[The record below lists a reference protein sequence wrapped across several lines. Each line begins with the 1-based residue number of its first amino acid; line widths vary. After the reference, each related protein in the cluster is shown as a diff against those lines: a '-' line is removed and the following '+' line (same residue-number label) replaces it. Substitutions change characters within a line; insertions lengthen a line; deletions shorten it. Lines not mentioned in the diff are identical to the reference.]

1 MRMLEHVNYILAVL
15 GWGSPFYCI
24 LCHSEETLDPKKYRR
39 NVVVS
44 LNCLCRHLVCME
56 CAHRGWF
63 KQLAAETEAA
73 LLLQADQKPRCPACR
88 VEFQS
93 HAFVKAY
100 TLLWSRGQELERLY
114 KQLRYHFVAP
124 VAMKDVLEVVVIPYI
139 LDPVRRK
146 YMKQDPLKQQLA
158 AMERGDNNA
167 VKNRRKWLHFVESRS
182 SLKRSIAAEWALIGT
197 FNKIPDLVSWPH
209 YFEKG
214 IKGEGR
220 YGYIMYLRFVWRSLL
235 DLLQE
240 EEE

>member
-1 MRMLEHVNYILAVL
+1 MLEHVNYILEVL
-15 GWGSPFYCI
+15 GWGCTFYCI
-24 LCHSEETLDPKKYRR
+24 LCRSDVTLNPKKYRH
-39 NVVVS
+39 NVVMS
-44 LNCLCRHLVCME
+44 LNCWCRHLVCME

-63 KQLAAETEAA
+63 KQLAAETE
-73 LLLQADQKPRCPACR
+73 PRCPACR
-88 VEFQS
+88 IDFLS
-93 HAFVKAY
+93 DAFVKSY

-114 KQLRYHFVAP
+114 KQRRYHFVAP
-124 VAMKDVLEVVVIPYI
+124 VAMKDLLEVVVIPYI
-139 LDPVRRK
+139 LHPVRCK
-146 YMKQDPLKQQLA
+146 YMKQPPLKQQLA

-167 VKNRRKWLHFVESRS
+167 VNNRLRWLDFVELRS
-182 SLKRSIAAEWALIGT
+182 SSTRSIAAELILIHT
-197 FNKIPDLVSWPH
+197 FKKYPDLVSWPH